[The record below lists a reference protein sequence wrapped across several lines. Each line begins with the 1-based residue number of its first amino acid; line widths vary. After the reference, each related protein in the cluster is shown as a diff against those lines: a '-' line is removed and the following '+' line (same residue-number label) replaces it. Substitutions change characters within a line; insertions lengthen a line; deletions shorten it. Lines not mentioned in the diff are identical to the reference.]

1 MNAEQ
6 LTHWADAFLG
16 PLETL
21 EMLAEADAAFE
32 NKIFYMNRTALDTMA
47 RFHRGLNSAL
57 RGADVRNA
65 FNHSIHQYHKD
76 PERIKAIFRDMLS
89 GKTPMHATEMTVG
102 TVTFSLRFMPVKGED
117 GRVIAFHATWRDITA
132 ARQAEEISLRTR
144 GAVGELQEASLSIEQ
159 SMKSTTQAVHSVGQA
174 VEGNSRAVV
183 DLQAQVKSIN
193 SIVATIR
200 EISYQTN
207 LLALNAAIEAA
218 RAGEAGRGF
227 AVVAD
232 EVRNLAR
239 RVQSAT
245 VEVEANT
252 QTISQ
257 QAQII
262 DQTSSS
268 AIKEVGDVEQVTH
281 RLQEQVQGMKK
292 TSLRVLLEGAEDDH
306 RMFVAKMLDEAGKG
320 AAGMSPSEVHDHHHC
335 LLGKW
340 YDSTGRQTY
349 GGLSAFREIEPVH
362 AKVHAVAKQLLEVAH
377 AGRTEDV
384 TRLGP
389 ELVDQSDQIVQK
401 LQDLQQAIQA

>member
-6 LTHWADAFLG
+6 LTYWADALLD
-16 PLETL
+16 PLDTL

-65 FNHSIHQYHKD
+65 LNKSIHQYHKD

-89 GKTPMHATEMTVG
+89 GKTSMHATVMTVG
-102 TVTFSLRFMPVKGED
+102 TVTFSLRFTPVKSEEGS
-117 GRVIAFHATWRDITA
+117 ILAFHASWRDITA
-132 ARQAEEISLRTR
+132 ARYAEEISVKTR
-144 GAVGELQEASLSIEQ
+144 NAVAELEEAAMSIEQ
-159 SMKSTTQAVHSVGQA
+159 SMRGATQAVHSVGQA
-174 VEGNSRAVV
+174 VEGNNRAVV
-183 DLQAQVKSIN
+183 DLQSQVKSIN

-257 QAQII
+257 QAQTIA
-262 DQTSSS
+262 QASS
-268 AIKEVGDVEQVTH
+268 AATQEVNAVERVTIH
-281 RLQEQVQGMKK
+281 LQEQVQGMKK
-292 TSLRVLLEGAEDDH
+292 TSLRIYLGGAQDDH
-306 RMFVAKMLDEAGKG
+306 RMFVAKMLDEASKG
-320 AAGMSPSEVHDHHHC
+320 AAGMSSSEVPDHHNCH
-335 LLGKW
+335 LGKW
-340 YDSTGRQTY
+340 YDSTGRQSY

-362 AKVHAVAKQLLEVAH
+362 AKVHAVAKQLLEAAH

-384 TRLGP
+384 TRLST
-389 ELVDQSDQIVQK
+389 ELVDQESQILQK
-401 LQDLQQAIQA
+401 LQDLAQAGQA